1 MTIGFL
7 GLVAGTFGFGGVLL
21 VFPPSD
27 RSIPPI
33 PRSFGFA
40 RRFSILALIE
50 SFETDR
56 LFSILPTS
64 KLSLL
69 SEGQNNRCPADDCTG
84 KLAKSGKQVSPFHD
98 VYTDH
103 KVTMQRFKCN
113 CCGYETPSTAKLL
126 LGTNQSGELQM
137 IQSKL
142 GATHTYRESEE
153 LLSLFSGTPRR
164 INNHDRIK
172 HITESVGCAI
182 ETISHHEKEVAT
194 AEEAK
199 ELIVNI
205 DGGHIK
211 TTNKGVRSM
220 EALASVIYR
229 PEAIRGNSKDTR
241 NHLISKNCAASVLD
255 DNQDQFISATIIAA
269 LKQGLGQNTH
279 VTALCDGA
287 QNCWSVAEAL
297 RPLSGSMTCILD
309 WFHISMK
316 MQNIAL
322 PKKLKAKF
330 IRIKWHLWRGRIDNA
345 LTRLTQL
352 AEETKDDISI
362 AKINKF
368 YNYINN
374 NRDRIV
380 NYRERQK
387 MGLVFTSNLAESTVE
402 SLINR
407 RCKGQQHMRWSR
419 DGLNPLLQ
427 IRAAMNSKN
436 EWESKW
442 RTAILNGAA

>member
-1 MTIGFL
+1 MSKSYRIIFQTYNTATPEGVIKEELISSSEITAPTNCLDFSL
-7 GLVAGTFGFGGVLL
+7 G
-21 VFPPSD
+21 
-27 RSIPPI
+27 RSEQ
-33 PRSFGFA
+33 
-40 RRFSILALIE
+40 FSIVKQIQDHVLNE
-50 SFETDR
+50 
-56 LFSILPTS
+56 
-64 KLSLL
+64 KLEFVAEEQDTACLVT
-69 SEGQNNRCPADDCTG
+69 DCTG
-84 KLAKSGKQVSPFHD
+84 TLTKCGKQMSTFHD
-98 VYTDH
+98 VFTDH
-103 KVTMQRFKCN
+103 KVVIQRFKCN
-113 CCGYETPSTAKLL
+113 CCGYESPSTTTML
-126 LGTNQSGELQM
+126 LGTSQSGELQM

-153 LLSLFSGTPRR
+153 LFSLFSGTQRR
-164 INNHDRIK
+164 INNHARIK
-172 HITESVGCAI
+172 KVSESVGSSIEAI
-182 ETISHHEKEVAT
+182 SQHEREVAT
-194 AEEAK
+194 VEEAK
-199 ELIVNI
+199 ELILNI

-211 TTNKGVRSM
+211 TTTQGARSM

-229 PEAIRGNSKDTR
+229 PEAIQENSNDTR

-269 LKQGLGQNTH
+269 LKQGLGKNTH
-279 VTALCDGA
+279 VTVLCDGA
-287 QNCWSVAEAL
+287 QNCWNVAEEL

-309 WFHISMK
+309 WFHIAMK

-322 PKKLKAKF
+322 PEKLKAKF
-330 IRIKWHLWRGRIDNA
+330 IRIKWHLWRGGVDNA
-345 LTRLTQL
+345 LTRLRQL
-352 AEETKDDISI
+352 AEEAKTDKSI

-374 NRDRIV
+374 NRDRLV

-427 IRAAMNSKN
+427 IRAAINSKD

-442 RTAILNGAA
+442 KTAILNIAT